1 MSGLEDDGSHPEATE
16 LSALIDGSQAEPRLP
31 QDLKDEGV
39 YPPFLFDRVKK
50 LARQWLLI
58 PGKLP
63 TELAEELERIDQ
75 RLGELEDIGDE
86 FCLDQVR

>member
-39 YPPFLFDRVKK
+39 YPPFLFDTYLAQINAATTREFLRV
-50 LARQWLLI
+50 
-58 PGKLP
+58 
-63 TELAEELERIDQ
+63 EAER
-75 RLGELEDIGDE
+75 
-86 FCLDQVR
+86 